1 MFILSLHPLARAWL
15 ELLDAF
21 HQSKKFFRRH
31 LSECTQAR
39 ASDLASRRAVLS
51 FQAALLQRWQQCAIR
66 FGEGKC
72 RADRPLA
79 LSRQQSRVR
88 FGAILPL
95 PRAEK
100 LSKISSASRLD
111 SCSEEVFPV
120 ALTVPAYVF
129 RCIAAFFSESRLM
142 TRLDDT
148 GAAYVAR
155 RLVEISRELATIEF
169 DCLHRGLTAAG
180 QAFCDTLLR
189 DTPDAEKLPVSCTE

>member
-1 MFILSLHPLARAWL
+1 M
-15 ELLDAF
+15 
-21 HQSKKFFRRH
+21 
-31 LSECTQAR
+31 
-39 ASDLASRRAVLS
+39 
-51 FQAALLQRWQQCAIR
+51 
-66 FGEGKC
+66 
-72 RADRPLA
+72 
-79 LSRQQSRVR
+79 R

-100 LSKISSASRLD
+100 LSKISLASRLD

-155 RLVEISRELATIEF
+155 RLVDISRELATIEF